1 MFRWGWNGRSG
12 SGPVAEVQHV
22 LGSVRELSWEG
33 YRSLVA
39 DIFRRHGH
47 DVYEPEGPDSDVI
60 DMEVSRGGSGRHI
73 VNCQLRGMSQISTE
87 PLRELAIVALR
98 NKADGALMIT
108 DGDFTAEARRFAK
121 VHSLVLV
128 DGNAL
133 FELVR
138 ELALG
143 DERDRR
149 LSARIARLLRTSST
163 N

>member
-12 SGPVAEVQHV
+12 RGPVADSQKV
-22 LGSVRELSWEG
+22 LTSVRELSWDG
-33 YRSLVA
+33 YRSLLA

-47 DVYEPEGPDSDVI
+47 VVFDGEGPDRDVI
-60 DMEVSRGGSGRHI
+60 DLEVSRDGRGRLI

-87 PLRELAIVALR
+87 PLREMAIVGLR
-98 NKADGALMIT
+98 NGADGVLLVT
-108 DGDFTAEARRFAK
+108 DGDFTVEAHRFAAE
-121 VHSLVLV
+121 HSLILV

-138 ELALG
+138 ELAVG

-149 LSARIARLLRTSST
+149 MSRRLAGLLRGKKQ

>member
-1 MFRWGWNGRSG
+1 MS
-12 SGPVAEVQHV
+12 
-22 LGSVRELSWEG
+22 SVRELSWDG

-47 DVYEPEGPDSDVI
+47 VVFEGEGPDSDVI
-60 DMEVSRGGSGRHI
+60 DMEVSRDGRGRLI

-87 PLRELAIVALR
+87 PLAEMAIVADR
-98 NKADGALMIT
+98 NGADGVLLIT
-108 DGDFTAEARRFAK
+108 DGDFSAEARSFAES
-121 VHSLVLV
+121 HSLILV
-128 DGNAL
+128 DGEAL
-133 FELVR
+133 FELVI

-149 LSARIARLLRTSST
+149 LSSRLASLLQVSRA